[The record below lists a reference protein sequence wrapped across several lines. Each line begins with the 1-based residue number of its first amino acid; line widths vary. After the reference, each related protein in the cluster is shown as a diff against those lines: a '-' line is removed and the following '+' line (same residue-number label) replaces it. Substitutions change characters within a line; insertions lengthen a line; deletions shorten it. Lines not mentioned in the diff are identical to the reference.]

1 MPTDAEIT
9 AFLCEKV
16 LGWVATPQSEGVAD
30 PSLAWR
36 DSEGWPK
43 RDPDFL
49 TWAGFGLLWE
59 ALMKGKKEV
68 VVNGNEF
75 GAIARAGPYTNP
87 GVDPD
92 PKRALML
99 AAFKAY
105 GGVL

>member
-9 AFLCEKV
+9 TFICMRV
-16 LGWVATPQSEGVAD
+16 LRWEPWGEGKWYCFNPGKGHRSVR
-30 PSLAWR
+30 PT
-36 DSEGWPK
+36 
-43 RDPDFL
+43 PDFL
-49 TWAGFGLLWE
+49 AWAGFGLLWE

-75 GAIARAGPYTNP
+75 GAIARVGPYTNP

-99 AAFKAY
+99 AAARAC
-105 GGVL
+105 GMEGV